1 MTSDVRVAPGQGAA
15 TAIPVAEN
23 AQKDAASPATDATP
37 SFSSQGM
44 QSPSLLK
51 KAGDVRVLSQEPSVV
66 KELET
71 RDPLPRSATKRPPL
85 SSSDAEETPPLPI
98 PPETPPR
105 ALEFPLRFLWSHH
118 PSLDAAATPAIAA
131 IYHQDLP
138 SQSSRN
144 QGPSNSATSS
154 PTPAT
159 RPLEIS

>member
-1 MTSDVRVAPGQGAA
+1 VAHDAAAEPTRVDALPSKDFGSDASPVGLTNLTDEPIVTARVEASPKAMTSDVRVAPGQGAA

-105 ALEFPLRFLWSHH
+105 ALEFPLRF
-118 PSLDAAATPAIAA
+118 P
-131 IYHQDLP
+131 
-138 SQSSRN
+138 
-144 QGPSNSATSS
+144 
-154 PTPAT
+154 
-159 RPLEIS
+159 